1 MLSRR
6 DLITTGVVGGLAPVA
21 ASTEASAS
29 SLAPAEQQAP
39 DRDGQ
44 REIARRIGEIQ
55 DVLRAEYQTSSL
67 SHGIIAKLR
76 ADMEQFLR
84 ANTKFP
90 DFIEIGIGVFI
101 EVYDWHVKH
110 RQQLAVT
117 RQGDGRYT
125 MAFMFTTLILRP
137 EQDRNYVGVPYDRG

>member
-6 DLITTGVVGGLAPVA
+6 DLITAGVAGGLAPVTPA
-21 ASTEASAS
+21 FADGYS
-29 SLAPAEQQAP
+29 SPAEEQQAP

-44 REIARRIGEIQ
+44 REIARRIADVQ
-55 DVLRAEYQTSSL
+55 DILKTEFQSSSL
-67 SHGIIAKLR
+67 SYGVVAKLR

-90 DFIEIGIGVFI
+90 DFMEVGVGVFI
-101 EVYDWHVKH
+101 EMYDWHIKN

-117 RQGDGRYT
+117 RLADGRYS
-125 MAFMFTTLILRP
+125 MRFMFTSLILRP
-137 EQDRNYVGVPYDRG
+137 EQDRNYVGIPYDRG

>member
-6 DLITTGVVGGLAPVA
+6 DLITAGVVG
-21 ASTEASAS
+21 
-29 SLAPAEQQAP
+29 SLAPDPSEAASEPPLLFEEQQAP
-39 DRDGQ
+39 DKDGQ
-44 REIARRIGEIQ
+44 REIARRINDVY
-55 DVLRAEYQTSSL
+55 DVLRSEYQTSSL

-76 ADMEQFLR
+76 GDMEQFLR

-125 MAFMFTTLILRP
+125 MTFMFTTLILRP
-137 EQDRNYVGVPYDRG
+137 EQDRAYVGVPYDRA

>member
-6 DLITTGVVGGLAPVA
+6 DLITAGVVG
-21 ASTEASAS
+21 
-29 SLAPAEQQAP
+29 SLAPDTSEAASDPPLVFEEQQAP

-44 REIARRIGEIQ
+44 REIARRIGDVS
-55 DVLRAEYQTSSL
+55 DVLRTEYQTSSL

-90 DFIEIGIGVFI
+90 DFIEVGVGVFI
-101 EVYDWHVKH
+101 EVYDWHIKH
-110 RQQLAVT
+110 RQQLTVT
-117 RQGDGRYT
+117 RQGDGRYS
-125 MAFMFTTLILRP
+125 MLFMFTTLILRP
-137 EQDRNYVGVPYDRG
+137 EQDRAYVSIPFDRA